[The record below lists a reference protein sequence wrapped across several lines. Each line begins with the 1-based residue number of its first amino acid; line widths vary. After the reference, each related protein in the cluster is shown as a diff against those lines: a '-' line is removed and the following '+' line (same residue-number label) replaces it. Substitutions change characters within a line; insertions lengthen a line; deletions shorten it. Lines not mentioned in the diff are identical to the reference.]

1 MDKTLR
7 TIREEIRKNRE
18 GNIPL
23 ITLVIDTNILADY
36 GWKRDDNVR
45 YLFNTLAIDDYD
57 ALLIITP
64 KVSKIEFK
72 AITKQERSAWL
83 NLKGA
88 IESKLKDISRYD
100 GFEDLY
106 NSLNESRSEI
116 DNLISSLDRSL
127 HEVLAILSNLMLFFE
142 TVLPLQDSMAF
153 YISKDPDYGLVFEDA
168 LVFSFVKL
176 VGKSLDGESK
186 VLFLTKDS
194 DFDVERVLKDL
205 RETNVEMYFN
215 SGACLQRIK
224 EVVEHKR

>member
-7 TIREEIRKNRE
+7 TIREEVRKNRE

-23 ITLVIDTNILADY
+23 ITLVVDTNILAYY

-57 ALLIITP
+57 DLLIIAP

-72 AITKQERSAWL
+72 AITKQERTAWL
-83 NLKGA
+83 DLKAA
-88 IESKLKDISRYD
+88 IESKLKDISRYE
-100 GFEDLY
+100 GFENLY
-106 NSLNESRSEI
+106 LSLNESRTEI
-116 DNLISSLDRSL
+116 HNLISSLDRSL
-127 HEVLAILSNLMLFFE
+127 HEVLEILSNLMLFFE
-142 TVLPLQDSMAF
+142 IELPLQDSMAF

-176 VGKSLDGESK
+176 VGKALDGESK

-194 DFDVERVLKDL
+194 DFDVDIVQEEL
-205 RETNVEMYFN
+205 RAANVAIYFN
-215 SGACLQRIK
+215 SGECLQRI
-224 EVVEHKR
+224 EEELGRG

>member
-1 MDKTLR
+1 
-7 TIREEIRKNRE
+7 
-18 GNIPL
+18 
-23 ITLVIDTNILADY
+23 
-36 GWKRDDNVR
+36 
-45 YLFNTLAIDDYD
+45 
-57 ALLIITP
+57 LIIAP

-88 IESKLKDISRYD
+88 IESKLKDISRYE

-106 NSLNESRSEI
+106 NSLNKSRSEI

-142 TVLPLQDSMAF
+142 TELPLQDSMAF
-153 YISKDPDYGLVFEDA
+153 YISKDPDYELVFEDA

-176 VGKSLDGESK
+176 VGKALEGESK

-194 DFDVERVLKDL
+194 DFDVEKVLAEL
-205 RETNVEMYFN
+205 REANVEIYFA
-215 SGACLQRIK
+215 SGECLQRIK
-224 EVVEHKR
+224 EDLRV

>member
-1 MDKTLR
+1 M
-7 TIREEIRKNRE
+7 
-18 GNIPL
+18 
-23 ITLVIDTNILADY
+23 VIDTNILADY

-57 ALLIITP
+57 ALLIIAP

-88 IESKLKDISRYD
+88 IESKLKDISRYE

-106 NSLNESRSEI
+106 NSLNKSRFEI

-142 TVLPLQDSMAF
+142 TELPLQDSMAF

-176 VGKSLDGESK
+176 VGKALEGESK

-194 DFDVERVLKDL
+194 DFDVEKVLAEL
-205 RETNVEMYFN
+205 REANVEMYFAA
-215 SGACLQRIK
+215 GECLQRIK
-224 EVVEHKR
+224 EDLRV